1 MGANC
6 KKIHR
11 VLRRMVE
18 GEVKQMDEQLNGQIS
33 LDDYLATQTERK
45 RLPGEMTTFD
55 TRAESNDSVPRDL
68 RYKQIIEIFED
79 MKPRNLTAKEV
90 AVFMFNRGFTP
101 NAERNFSAPRI
112 TELTQKGIVEPAGKT
127 KCRYTGKTVTIYRL
141 RG

>member
-1 MGANC
+1 MT
-6 KKIHR
+6 I
-11 VLRRMVE
+11 E
-18 GEVKQMDEQLNGQIS
+18 EVTHMDGQLTGQIS

-55 TRAESNDSVPRDL
+55 TRAESNDLVPREL
-68 RYKQIIEIFED
+68 RYKQIVEIFED

-90 AVFMFNRGFTP
+90 AIFMHNRGFTP
-101 NAERNFSAPRI
+101 NDERNFSAPRL
-112 TELTQKGIVEPAGKT
+112 TELMQKGIVEPAGKT

>member
-1 MGANC
+1 MMT
-6 KKIHR
+6 I
-11 VLRRMVE
+11 E
-18 GEVKQMDEQLNGQIS
+18 EVTHMDGQLTGQIS
-33 LDDYLATQTERK
+33 LDDYMATQSERQ

-55 TRAESNDSVPRDL
+55 TRAESNDLVPREL
-68 RYKQIIEIFED
+68 RYKQIVEIFED

-101 NAERNFSAPRI
+101 NAERNFSAPRL

>member
-1 MGANC
+1 MT
-6 KKIHR
+6 I
-11 VLRRMVE
+11 E
-18 GEVKQMDEQLNGQIS
+18 EVTHMDGQLTGQIS
-33 LDDYLATQTERK
+33 LDDYLATQSERQ

-55 TRAESNDSVPRDL
+55 TRAESNDLVPREL
-68 RYKQIIEIFED
+68 RYKQIVEIFED

-101 NAERNFSAPRI
+101 NAERNFSAPRL

>member
-1 MGANC
+1 MT
-6 KKIHR
+6 
-11 VLRRMVE
+11 VE
-18 GEVKQMDEQLNGQIS
+18 EVTHMDGQLTGQIS
-33 LDDYLATQTERK
+33 LDEYLTTQSERQ

-55 TRAESNDSVPRDL
+55 TRAESNDLVPREL
-68 RYKQIIEIFED
+68 RYKQIVEIFED

-112 TELTQKGIVEPAGKT
+112 TELMQKGIVEPAGKT

>member
-1 MGANC
+1 MMT
-6 KKIHR
+6 I
-11 VLRRMVE
+11 E
-18 GEVKQMDEQLNGQIS
+18 EVTHMDGQLTGQIS
-33 LDDYLATQTERK
+33 LDDYMATQSERQ

-55 TRAESNDSVPRDL
+55 TRAESNDLVPREL
-68 RYKQIIEIFED
+68 RYKQIVEIFED

-112 TELTQKGIVEPAGKT
+112 TELMQKGIVEPAGKT

>member
-1 MGANC
+1 
-6 KKIHR
+6 
-11 VLRRMVE
+11 
-18 GEVKQMDEQLNGQIS
+18 MDNQLVGQIS
-33 LDDYLATQTERK
+33 LDDYLATQSERQ

-55 TRAESNDSVPRDL
+55 TRAESNDLVPREL
-68 RYKQIIEIFED
+68 RYKQIVEIFED

-112 TELTQKGIVEPAGKT
+112 TELMQKGIVEPAGKT

>member
-1 MGANC
+1 M
-6 KKIHR
+6 ITI
-11 VLRRMVE
+11 E
-18 GEVKQMDEQLNGQIS
+18 EVTHMDGQLTGQIS
-33 LDDYLATQTERK
+33 LDDYLATQSERQ

-55 TRAESNDSVPRDL
+55 TRAESNDLVPREL
-68 RYKQIIEIFED
+68 RYKQIVEIFED
-79 MKPRNLTAKEV
+79 LKPRNLTAKEV

-112 TELTQKGIVEPAGKT
+112 TELMQKGIVEPAGKT

>member
-1 MGANC
+1 MMT
-6 KKIHR
+6 I
-11 VLRRMVE
+11 E
-18 GEVKQMDEQLNGQIS
+18 EVTHMDGQLTGQIS
-33 LDDYLATQTERK
+33 LDDYLATQSERQ

-55 TRAESNDSVPRDL
+55 TRAESNDLVPREL
-68 RYKQIIEIFED
+68 RYKQIVEIFED

-112 TELTQKGIVEPAGKT
+112 TELMQKGIVEPAGKT

>member
-1 MGANC
+1 
-6 KKIHR
+6 
-11 VLRRMVE
+11 
-18 GEVKQMDEQLNGQIS
+18 MDEQLTGQIS
-33 LDDYLATQTERK
+33 LDEYLATQSERQ
-45 RLPGEMTTFD
+45 RLSGEMTTFD
-55 TRAESNDSVPRDL
+55 TRAESNDLVPREL
-68 RYKQIIEIFED
+68 RYKQIVEIFED

-112 TELTQKGIVEPAGKT
+112 TELMQKGIVEPAGKT

>member
-1 MGANC
+1 MT
-6 KKIHR
+6 I
-11 VLRRMVE
+11 E
-18 GEVKQMDEQLNGQIS
+18 EVTHMDGQLTGQIS
-33 LDDYLATQTERK
+33 LDEYLTTQSERQ
-45 RLPGEMTTFD
+45 RLPGEVTTFD
-55 TRAESNDSVPRDL
+55 TRAESNDLVPREL
-68 RYKQIIEIFED
+68 RYKQIVEIFED

-112 TELTQKGIVEPAGKT
+112 TELMQKGIVEPAGKT

>member
-1 MGANC
+1 MT
-6 KKIHR
+6 I
-11 VLRRMVE
+11 E
-18 GEVKQMDEQLNGQIS
+18 EVTHMDGQLTGQIS
-33 LDDYLATQTERK
+33 LDDYMASQSERQ

-55 TRAESNDSVPRDL
+55 TRAESNDLVPRDL

-79 MKPRNLTAKEV
+79 MSPRNLTAKEV

-112 TELTQKGIVEPAGKT
+112 TELMQKGIVEPAGKT

>member
-1 MGANC
+1 MT
-6 KKIHR
+6 I
-11 VLRRMVE
+11 E
-18 GEVKQMDEQLNGQIS
+18 EVTHMDGQLTGQIS
-33 LDDYLATQTERK
+33 LDDYLATQSERK

-55 TRAESNDSVPRDL
+55 TRAESNDLVPREL
-68 RYKQIIEIFED
+68 RYKQIVEIFED

-112 TELTQKGIVEPAGKT
+112 TELMQKGIVEPAGKT

>member
-1 MGANC
+1 MT
-6 KKIHR
+6 I
-11 VLRRMVE
+11 E
-18 GEVKQMDEQLNGQIS
+18 EVTHMDGQLTGQIS
-33 LDDYLATQTERK
+33 LDEYLATQSERQ

-55 TRAESNDSVPRDL
+55 TRAESNDLVPREL
-68 RYKQIIEIFED
+68 RYKQIVEIFED

-112 TELTQKGIVEPAGKT
+112 TELMQKGIVEPAGKT

>member
-1 MGANC
+1 M
-6 KKIHR
+6 ITI
-11 VLRRMVE
+11 E
-18 GEVKQMDEQLNGQIS
+18 EVTHMDGQLTGQIS
-33 LDDYLATQTERK
+33 LDDYLATQSERQ

-55 TRAESNDSVPRDL
+55 TRAESNDLVPREL
-68 RYKQIIEIFED
+68 RYKQIVEIFED

-112 TELTQKGIVEPAGKT
+112 TELMQKGIVEPAGKT

>member
-1 MGANC
+1 MT
-6 KKIHR
+6 I
-11 VLRRMVE
+11 E
-18 GEVKQMDEQLNGQIS
+18 EVTHMDGQLTGQIS
-33 LDDYLATQTERK
+33 LDEYLTTQSERQ

-55 TRAESNDSVPRDL
+55 TRAESNDLVPREL
-68 RYKQIIEIFED
+68 RYKQIVEIFED

-112 TELTQKGIVEPAGKT
+112 TELMQKGIVEPAGKT

>member
-1 MGANC
+1 MT
-6 KKIHR
+6 I
-11 VLRRMVE
+11 E
-18 GEVKQMDEQLNGQIS
+18 EVTHMDGQLTGQIS
-33 LDDYLATQTERK
+33 LDDYLATQSERQ
-45 RLPGEMTTFD
+45 RIPGEMTTFD
-55 TRAESNDSVPRDL
+55 TRAESNDLVPREL
-68 RYKQIIEIFED
+68 RYKQIVEIFED

>member
-1 MGANC
+1 MT
-6 KKIHR
+6 I
-11 VLRRMVE
+11 E
-18 GEVKQMDEQLNGQIS
+18 EVTHMDGQLTGQIS
-33 LDDYLATQTERK
+33 LDDYLATQSERQ

-55 TRAESNDSVPRDL
+55 TRAESNDLVPREL
-68 RYKQIIEIFED
+68 RYKQIVEIFED

-112 TELTQKGIVEPAGKT
+112 TELMQKGIVEPAGKT

>member
-1 MGANC
+1 MMT
-6 KKIHR
+6 I
-11 VLRRMVE
+11 E
-18 GEVKQMDEQLNGQIS
+18 EVTHMDGQLTGQIS
-33 LDDYLATQTERK
+33 LDDYMASQSERQ

-55 TRAESNDSVPRDL
+55 TRAESNDLVPREL
-68 RYKQIIEIFED
+68 RYKQIVEIFED

-112 TELTQKGIVEPAGKT
+112 TELMQKGIVEPAGKT

>member
-1 MGANC
+1 MMT
-6 KKIHR
+6 I
-11 VLRRMVE
+11 E
-18 GEVKQMDEQLNGQIS
+18 EVTHMDGQLTGQIS
-33 LDDYLATQTERK
+33 LDDYLATQSERQ
-45 RLPGEMTTFD
+45 RIPGEMTTFD
-55 TRAESNDSVPRDL
+55 TRAESNDLVPREL
-68 RYKQIIEIFED
+68 RYKQIVEIFED

-112 TELTQKGIVEPAGKT
+112 TELMQKGIVEPAGKT

>member
-1 MGANC
+1 MT
-6 KKIHR
+6 I
-11 VLRRMVE
+11 E
-18 GEVKQMDEQLNGQIS
+18 EVTHMDEQLNGQIS
-33 LDDYLATQTERK
+33 LDDYLATQVERK
-45 RLPGEMTTFD
+45 RLPGEMTTFE
-55 TRAESNDSVPRDL
+55 TRAESNDLVPRDL

-112 TELTQKGIVEPAGKT
+112 TELMQKGIVEPAGKT

>member
-1 MGANC
+1 MT
-6 KKIHR
+6 I
-11 VLRRMVE
+11 E
-18 GEVKQMDEQLNGQIS
+18 EVTHMDEQLTGQIS
-33 LDDYLATQTERK
+33 LDDYLATQSERQ

-55 TRAESNDSVPRDL
+55 TRAESNDLVPREL
-68 RYKQIIEIFED
+68 RYKQIVEIFED

>member
-1 MGANC
+1 
-6 KKIHR
+6 
-11 VLRRMVE
+11 
-18 GEVKQMDEQLNGQIS
+18 MDEQLSGQIS

-45 RLPGEMTTFD
+45 RLPGEITTFE
-55 TRAESNDSVPRDL
+55 TRAESNDLVPRDL

-112 TELTQKGIVEPAGKT
+112 TELMQKGMLEPAGKT

-141 RG
+141 RGE